1 MRLFKQVIREDIF
14 KLPLERNTIQKSD
27 GTYGTA
33 RTDGTDGTD
42 GTEGTDGTDGTDEI
56 DRIVRTDIIVI

>member
-33 RTDGTDGTD
+33 RTDGTDGT
-42 GTEGTDGTDGTDEI
+42 EGTDGTDGTDEI
-56 DRIVRTDIIVI
+56 DRTVRTDIIVI